1 MASVGTWSDGFYRM
15 GGAGGSWGLF
25 PALPHTCTRNLGGSP
40 WWKAPASPDHQH
52 SLWVSLG
59 GCVGSPPRRAVPVSC
74 RGGEERPCEQGC
86 FSQARTLTG
95 FAVCRSLVT
104 WRLVSVAGGLQAVD
118 LAFVSVSWFGATRV
132 RGRLEGMVFGY
143 INVKGI

>member
-1 MASVGTWSDGFYRM
+1 M
-15 GGAGGSWGLF
+15 
-25 PALPHTCTRNLGGSP
+25 
-40 WWKAPASPDHQH
+40 
-52 SLWVSLG
+52 
-59 GCVGSPPRRAVPVSC
+59 SC
-74 RGGEERPCEQGC
+74 RGGGECRCEQGC

-118 LAFVSVSWFGATRV
+118 LAFVSLSAGSVPPAS
-132 RGRLEGMVFGY
+132 EMVFGY

>member
-1 MASVGTWSDGFYRM
+1 MGFIGWGELEGPGVSSQLCHTPAPGTWV
-15 GGAGGSWGLF
+15 GA
-25 PALPHTCTRNLGGSP
+25 LGGRHRHP
-40 WWKAPASPDHQH
+40 LDHQH

-118 LAFVSVSWFGATRV
+118 LAFVSVSWFGATRF